1 MKIAYYLRIRK
12 NSTVKSQHICTVFIS
27 NFSSGECT
35 PRKVGP
41 YETISKSGYFSRRV
55 RILSRREW
63 LDGRFF

>member
-41 YETISKSGYFSRRV
+41 YETISKSGYFSEK
-55 RILSRREW
+55 SPHSKPA
-63 LDGRFF
+63 